1 VYPSLGNSHFS
12 LAAAKE
18 IKVKVVVCIPAR
30 YESSRFPGKVLA
42 QDTGKYL
49 VQHTYEQACRAQRPA
64 EVIIAADDQRVVQ
77 AAQGFGA
84 RCVLTS
90 PNHQSGTDRIA
101 EAVNEIEADIIVNLQ
116 GDEPEIDPS
125 HIDQVAEMLIESQRA
140 EGRRQKAPMA
150 TLGAPLASPEQV
162 ANPNIVKVITDLAG
176 RAIYFSRSVIPYDRD
191 AQGIGSASQ
200 HLRHIGM
207 YAYRKDFLLKITE
220 LPQSPL
226 EKLEKLE
233 QLRVIENGYS
243 ILVSRIEHA
252 CDGIDTPEQYA
263 EFVGRYQTRTDA
275 SHQEGTQA

>member
-1 VYPSLGNSHFS
+1 
-12 LAAAKE
+12 
-18 IKVKVVVCIPAR
+18 VKVVVCIPAR

-42 QDTGKYL
+42 RDTGKYL
-49 VQHTYEQACRAQRPA
+49 VQHTYEQACRAKLPA
-64 EVIIAADDQRVVQ
+64 EVIIAADDQRVID

-90 PNHQSGTDRIA
+90 PEHQSGTDRIA
-101 EAVNEIEADIIVNLQ
+101 EAVTDMEADIIVNLQ
-116 GDEPEIDPS
+116 GDEPEIDPG
-125 HIDQVAEMLIESQRA
+125 HIDQVAEILIQSQRE
-140 EGRRQKAPMA
+140 EGHRQKAPMA
-150 TLGAPLASPEQV
+150 TLGAPLASPEQI
-162 ANPNIVKVITDLAG
+162 ANPNVVKVITDLAG

-191 AQGIGSASQ
+191 AQGIGSPGH

-207 YAYRKDFLLKITE
+207 YAYCKDFLLEITK

-243 ILVSRIEHA
+243 ILVGRIEHA

-263 EFVGRYQTRTDA
+263 EFVKRDQTRTDT
-275 SHQEGTQA
+275 SHQEGIRAYHGKAQRPTHQDQ